1 MDSAA
6 TLQKVRV
13 DMSDLP
19 MIGYQCLT
27 VIMPLLVTFLILR
40 AVYRHKKMPQ
50 VKNQFLMLFIFAIY
64 ISAVFYFTGA
74 GTIFD
79 LMVYGIRIDR
89 EKVNYLPFSRDI
101 DVVGYFLNIL
111 MFVPLGVLLP
121 LIWTNKSGLGLHRT
135 AQNGH

>member
-50 VKNQFLMLFIFAIY
+50 VKSKFLMLFIFAIY